1 MKKRVWIVFLM
12 LLMLCACSD
21 GQKQNTEKIQEKIER
36 KETKETKEQ
45 TYLTS
50 YYIEGTK
57 KFTGKQVRLFKK
69 WIQKN
74 RKYQSTISMQA
85 GESLYEES
93 PYDDKGKR
101 KNKTKNYYGAALIRH
116 YVKEYAEGVLD
127 FGESAKTAKNCKKE
141 WSRILSGEVAEKYDC
156 IVVDQKNYN
165 AVKREK
171 LTSQTEGTITYEEG
185 KPPYEYYQFIFYQQI
200 EGIPCMNVGTSMT
213 IKEKKRVANAEEKEA
228 KGRMAKNQDRWE
240 LYTLNAGEITVR
252 YNAAGVDVFEANAGL
267 KLGKPCGEAKAVR
280 GEKEILQMAKS
291 ALRKKKDIVMEG
303 AELVYCP
310 YFSIEKGKK
319 IRDIVSPFWVVR
331 YYEDGERKQIFYD
344 AYTGVQAAA
353 Y

>member
-1 MKKRVWIVFLM
+1 MKKRVWIVFLL

-21 GQKQNTEKIQEKIER
+21 GKKQNTEKIQEKIE
-36 KETKETKEQ
+36 KKETKEQ

-57 KFTGKQVRLFKK
+57 KFTKKQVRQFKK

-74 RKYQSTISMQA
+74 RKYQSTISMQT

-101 KNKTKNYYGAALIRH
+101 KNNAKNYYGAALIQH
-116 YVKEYAEGVLD
+116 YVREYAEGTLD
-127 FGESAKTAKNCKKE
+127 FGRSDKIAKNCKKE
-141 WSRILSGEVAEKYDC
+141 WNRILSDEVAEKYDG
-156 IVVDQKNYN
+156 IVVNQKNYN

-171 LTSQTEGTITYEEG
+171 LTSQTEGTITYEEE

-200 EGIPCMNVGTSMT
+200 EGLPCMNVGASMT

-228 KGRMAKNQDRWE
+228 KGRLAKNQDQWE
-240 LYTLNAGEITVR
+240 LYTMNAGQITVQ
-252 YNAAGVDVFEANAGL
+252 YNAAGVDLFEANAGL

-280 GEKEILQMAKS
+280 GEKEILQMAGS
-291 ALRKKKDIVMEG
+291 ALQKKKDIVMEG

>member
-1 MKKRVWIVFLM
+1 MKKRVWIVFLL

-57 KFTGKQVRLFKK
+57 KFTGKQVCQFKK

-101 KNKTKNYYGAALIRH
+101 KSKTKNYYGAALIRH

-127 FGESAKTAKNCKKE
+127 FGESTKAAKNCKKE

-156 IVVDQKNYN
+156 IVVNHKNYN
-165 AVKREK
+165 AVNLQKR
-171 LTSQTEGTITYEEG
+171 TSQTEGTITYEEG
-185 KPPYEYYQFIFYQQI
+185 KPPYEYYQFVFYQQI
-200 EGIPCMNVGTSMT
+200 EGLPCINLGAGMSLKK
-213 IKEKKRVANAEEKEA
+213 KERVANAQEKEEK
-228 KGRMAKNQDRWE
+228 GQLVKNQDQWE
-240 LYTLNAGEITVR
+240 LYTMNAGGITVQ
-252 YNAAGVDVFEANAGL
+252 YNAAGVDLFEANAWL
-267 KLGKPCGEAKAVR
+267 KVGKSCGEAKPVR
-280 GEKEILQMAKS
+280 EEKEILQMAEN
-291 ALRKKKDIVMEG
+291 ALQKKTDIDMEG

-331 YYEDGERKQIFYD
+331 YYEGGERKQIFYD

-353 Y
+353 F